1 MSRLTIGAVL
11 LGLISAAA
19 LLSLVWTPAT
29 APLALDIANRL
40 SAPGPGHVFG
50 TDQLGRDTASLVM
63 LGAAN
68 ALVIAVPAMLIAMLI
83 GSAAGI
89 WSGVRGGSGAALA
102 MRALEILFAF
112 PPVLSA
118 MLLAL
123 TLGPGRTSAILAI
136 GLFAAPVFA
145 RVSAAEARR
154 IMASEHVLAARALGA
169 GPGRILRAH
178 VLPALG
184 GLIAVQAS
192 IQFGLAILTEAGLG
206 YLGLGTPPPSPSWGR
221 MLADSQTYL
230 QSAPWLALTPGMA
243 IAICVLGAG
252 LLGDGLAARLDPRRA
267 RTRTRTRRG

>member
-230 QSAPWLALTPGMA
+230 QSAPWLALAPGMA
-243 IAICVLGAG
+243 IAVCVLGAG

>member
-252 LLGDGLAARLDPRRA
+252 LLGDGLAARLDPRR
-267 RTRTRTRRG
+267 TRTRTRRG